1 MQEFNLKFIWI
12 AGAANKAADCL
23 SWLYSPKEDQN
34 NGDTSPEIINVLTQ
48 EEQKEPS
55 VYLCESPASAKSTAK
70 SSTSHFTK
78 VHSMFIY
85 LLLTCFRWWTS
96 FKCTPSFSITCNFQQ
111 ANDGQCTYCDHKLSA
126 MDTFDHNL
134 IQSIAVDPNKATDLL
149 SSPQKATD
157 MTLCLKSLKQD
168 QKHDP
173 QIQDIIEKLN
183 SGKASRHMQAKYL
196 LTSDGLLHFCYVHTS
211 VGLSCVSIDPISFV
225 HNFYYT

>member
-1 MQEFNLKFIWI
+1 M
-12 AGAANKAADCL
+12 
-23 SWLYSPKEDQN
+23 
-34 NGDTSPEIINVLTQ
+34 LTQ

-55 VYLCESPASAKSTAK
+55 IYLCESPASAKSTAK
-70 SSTSHFTK
+70 SSTSYFSK

-96 FKCTPSFSITCNFQQ
+96 LKYTPSFSITCNFQQ
-111 ANDGQCTYCDHKLSA
+111 TNDGQCTYCDHKLSV

-149 SSPQKATD
+149 SSLQKATD

-173 QIQDIIEKLN
+173 QIQGIIEQLN
-183 SGKASRHMQAKYL
+183 SGNASRHMQAKYL
-196 LTSDGLLHFCYVHTS
+196 ITSDYLITYDVIQI
-211 VGLSCVSIDPISFV
+211 SICQNSFSHRSGKVPVPLGPIWPHKCPSLFSGT
-225 HNFYYT
+225 HEYDSTWCW